1 MIPFDGNFAERTVL
15 PLAEAAY
22 DSTKPPDKYVAG
34 QTAFEIL
41 ADSGHPDFQTLL
53 ARMDA
58 EQQGKHQKMLASMTK
73 QSQQHQGTTA
83 DAAVRALAAA
93 PNPNLHFGWVCVDI
107 ANARLIVAFR
117 GTEFLHE
124 WLDDFDFIPAPYAPI
139 PGRGTVH
146 QGFQLVYYS
155 IRANLRNLVQQNA
168 AKCKELLIT
177 GHSLGGAL
185 CPLAAPDLLIDVA
198 ENLSPVVYT
207 WAEPRV
213 GHDDFVTFFNTHV
226 NVCYRI
232 VNVWDVVP
240 HLPPD
245 LAGYEHEGNGVT
257 IDSGFFL
264 DIVHNHV
271 LATGYA
277 PGIAEWNRNHPVQLT
292 RHFGNMAV
300 AALIG
305 QTA

>member
-1 MIPFDGNFAERTVL
+1 MIPFDGNFAEQTVL

-22 DSTKPPDKYVAG
+22 DSTKPPDKYVAD

-41 ADSGHPDFQTLL
+41 ADPGHPDLQMLL
-53 ARMDA
+53 ARVDA
-58 EQQGKHQKMLASMTK
+58 QQQVKHQKMLASMTK
-73 QSQQHQGTTA
+73 QSQQHQGTTT

-168 AKCKELLIT
+168 PKCKELLIT

-185 CPLAAPDLLIDVA
+185 CPLAAPDLLNDVA
-198 ENLSPVVYT
+198 ENLAPVVYT

-226 NVCYRI
+226 NVCY
-232 VNVWDVVP
+232 
-240 HLPPD
+240 LPPD

-257 IDSGFFL
+257 IDSGFSL

>member
-73 QSQQHQGTTA
+73 QSPQHQGTTA

-155 IRANLRNLVQQNA
+155 IRANLRKLVQQNA

-185 CPLAAPDLLIDVA
+185 CPLAAPDLLNDVA

-257 IDSGFFL
+257 IDSGFSL

-277 PGIAEWNRNHPVQLT
+277 PGIAEWTPNPR
-292 RHFGNMAV
+292 AS
-300 AALIG
+300 
-305 QTA
+305 